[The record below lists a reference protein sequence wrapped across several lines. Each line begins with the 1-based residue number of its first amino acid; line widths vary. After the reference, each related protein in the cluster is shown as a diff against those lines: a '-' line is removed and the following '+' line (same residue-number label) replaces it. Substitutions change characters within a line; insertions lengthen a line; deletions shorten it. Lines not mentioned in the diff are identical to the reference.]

1 MNANELEE
9 LERKLRLLNR
19 PIIETDSCITYKKI
33 QDYDKDEQY
42 MLYEG
47 LHCGNKKIEE
57 LCIEVIL
64 NGAFERRITP
74 NGLCLKMALYLNF
87 EQITLINH
95 MRYGSGGS
103 DKKNANNDDL
113 NNALSER
120 IIKSIKNWN
129 PDLKQ
134 SLSSYIVTNLLPSQI
149 TETRAEITGT
159 KPSISR
165 NKNLIEKA
173 KKFAAENGLYECSDL
188 DIQFIDAILHNYNRA
203 EKKMPLGTSF
213 NNKSINAGTPL
224 SIDDDNF
231 QNHEPTN
238 TIDEFN
244 VANRIQAVLSDRGIY
259 QLEDPEEYR
268 ALFEKIR
275 EYGNYDEIDKK
286 IINSWYYARLLQYDE
301 YQAFMDRLYEKNRNR
316 KTETLKSVEIPSK
329 YKNEPT
335 PEACFKAFVK
345 LYPEY
350 EEHVKKTVYLSQY
363 HRVVM
368 MDFIVKLH
376 DLISGTK
383 RKKQSRIRYTA
394 NFKEDKILNQS
405 LDEAFENGY
414 FDDL

>member
-159 KPSISR
+159 KSSISR

-244 VANRIQAVLSDRGIY
+244 VANRIQAVLSDRGVY

-275 EYGNYDEIDKK
+275 EYGNYD
-286 IINSWYYARLLQYDE
+286 
-301 YQAFMDRLYEKNRNR
+301 
-316 KTETLKSVEIPSK
+316 
-329 YKNEPT
+329 
-335 PEACFKAFVK
+335 
-345 LYPEY
+345 
-350 EEHVKKTVYLSQY
+350 
-363 HRVVM
+363 
-368 MDFIVKLH
+368 
-376 DLISGTK
+376 
-383 RKKQSRIRYTA
+383 
-394 NFKEDKILNQS
+394 
-405 LDEAFENGY
+405 
-414 FDDL
+414 

>member
-159 KPSISR
+159 KSSISR

-244 VANRIQAVLSDRGIY
+244 VATPRLSDC
-259 QLEDPEEYR
+259 
-268 ALFEKIR
+268 FE
-275 EYGNYDEIDKK
+275 
-286 IINSWYYARLLQYDE
+286 
-301 YQAFMDRLYEKNRNR
+301 
-316 KTETLKSVEIPSK
+316 
-329 YKNEPT
+329 
-335 PEACFKAFVK
+335 
-345 LYPEY
+345 
-350 EEHVKKTVYLSQY
+350 
-363 HRVVM
+363 
-368 MDFIVKLH
+368 
-376 DLISGTK
+376 
-383 RKKQSRIRYTA
+383 
-394 NFKEDKILNQS
+394 
-405 LDEAFENGY
+405 
-414 FDDL
+414 